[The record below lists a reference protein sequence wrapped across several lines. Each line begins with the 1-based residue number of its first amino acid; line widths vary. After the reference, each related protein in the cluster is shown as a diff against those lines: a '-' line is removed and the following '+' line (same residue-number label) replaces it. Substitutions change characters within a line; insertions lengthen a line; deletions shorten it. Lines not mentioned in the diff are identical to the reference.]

1 MNGYLHLGH
10 AYSMSKAEFQTRF
23 QKQIGKNALFPFAFH
38 CTGMPIS
45 ASANRL
51 RREIES
57 GNTSSH

>member
-1 MNGYLHLGH
+1 
-10 AYSMSKAEFQTRF
+10 MSKAEFQTRF